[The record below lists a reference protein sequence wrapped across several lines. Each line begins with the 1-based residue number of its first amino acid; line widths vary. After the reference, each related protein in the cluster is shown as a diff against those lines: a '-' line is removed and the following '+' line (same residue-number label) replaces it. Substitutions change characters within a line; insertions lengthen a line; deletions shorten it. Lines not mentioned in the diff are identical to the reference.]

1 MTHNQSDERAHKTL
15 AEDEISEDVMDTI
28 AQEMRDEEEAQE
40 QEVEQDIGVQQGQE
54 DPQDEILDEVL
65 DEDSELED
73 AEVTPEETQEVAEP
87 KEFIEMNEAEQLQ
100 VLEAILFASA
110 EPLSPK
116 ALHERLP
123 DEADLNVLLPALQ
136 AQYEDRGINLTQ
148 VDGHWAF
155 RTAAP
160 IAQHL
165 TVEKEVNKKM
175 SRAMLET
182 MAIIAYHQPLTR
194 AEIENIRGVAT
205 HRGTLDT
212 LMEMEWV
219 KPGRRRE
226 TPGRPLTWVT
236 TTKFLDHFQLE
247 QVNDLPGLEDLKA
260 SGLLDKR
267 PAIETIPDTGDL
279 FESADQ
285 DADEMIEAAE
295 QEQSKESD
303 EQAYQDALSND
314 MISGSSDD
322 DQDESY

>member
-1 MTHNQSDERAHKTL
+1 MTKD
-15 AEDEISEDVMDTI
+15 
-28 AQEMRDEEEAQE
+28 
-40 QEVEQDIGVQQGQE
+40 
-54 DPQDEILDEVL
+54 
-65 DEDSELED
+65 
-73 AEVTPEETQEVAEP
+73 
-87 KEFIEMNEAEQLQ
+87 EQLK
-100 VLEAILFASA
+100 VLEAVLFATN

-123 DEADLNVLLPALQ
+123 EEADLNMLLQDLK
-136 AQYEDRGINLTQ
+136 AQYEGRGVSLIE

-155 RTAAP
+155 RTSSE
-160 IAQHL
+160 IAEIL
-165 TVEKEVNKKM
+165 TIEKDVNKKM

-247 QVNDLPGLEDLKA
+247 QINDLPGLEDLKA

-267 PAIETIPDTGDL
+267 PAIDTIPDTGDL
-279 FESADQ
+279 FDSADQ
-285 DADEMIEAAE
+285 SAEEMLAE
-295 QEQSKESD
+295 QEKRDQMDSD
-303 EQAYQDALSND
+303 DRFEDDITNAI
-314 MISGSSDD
+314 ISGSNDLGEEED
-322 DQDESY
+322 V

>member
-1 MTHNQSDERAHKTL
+1 MTPDNAKEIPTDIM
-15 AEDEISEDVMDTI
+15 DEIV
-28 AQEMRDEEEAQE
+28 
-40 QEVEQDIGVQQGQE
+40 
-54 DPQDEILDEVL
+54 DEILEGEIMEDEEFE
-65 DEDSELED
+65 DEQE
-73 AEVTPEETQEVAEP
+73 PEQPVRRSVP
-87 KEFIEMNEAEQLQ
+87 EMTKDEQLK
-100 VLEAILFASA
+100 VLEAVLFATN

-123 DEADLNVLLPALQ
+123 EEADLNMLLQDLK
-136 AQYEDRGINLTQ
+136 AQYEGRGVSLIE

-155 RTAAP
+155 RTSSE
-160 IAQHL
+160 IAEIL
-165 TVEKEVNKKM
+165 TIEKDVNKKM

-247 QVNDLPGLEDLKA
+247 QINDLPGLEDLKA

-267 PAIETIPDTGDL
+267 PAIDTIPDTGDL
-279 FESADQ
+279 FDSADQ
-285 DADEMIEAAE
+285 SAEEMLAE
-295 QEQSKESD
+295 QEKRDQMDSD
-303 EQAYQDALSND
+303 DRFEDDITNAI
-314 MISGSSDD
+314 ISGSNDLGEEED
-322 DQDESY
+322 V

>member
-1 MTHNQSDERAHKTL
+1 MTPDK
-15 AEDEISEDVMDTI
+15 AEKIPEEKMEAI
-28 AQEMRDEEEAQE
+28 A
-40 QEVEQDIGVQQGQE
+40 
-54 DPQDEILDEVL
+54 DEILEGDVMEDEEL
-65 DEDSELED
+65 DSDMLDDE
-73 AEVTPEETQEVAEP
+73 AEP
-87 KEFIEMNEAEQLQ
+87 APRSKTHVPDMTKDEQLK
-100 VLEAILFASA
+100 VLEAVLFAAS

-116 ALHERLP
+116 TLHERLP
-123 DEADLNVLLPALQ
+123 EEADLNVLLQDLK
-136 AQYEDRGINLTQ
+136 AQYEGRGVSLIE

-155 RTAAP
+155 RTSSE
-160 IAQHL
+160 IADIL
-165 TVEKEVNKKM
+165 TIEKDVNKKM

-247 QVNDLPGLEDLKA
+247 QINDLPGLEDLKA

-267 PAIETIPDTGDL
+267 PAIDTIPDTGDL
-279 FESADQ
+279 FDSADQ
-285 DADEMIEAAE
+285 SAEEMLAE
-295 QEQSKESD
+295 QEKRDQMDSD
-303 EQAYQDALSND
+303 DRFEDDITND
-314 MISGSSDD
+314 IISGSNDLGEEED
-322 DQDESY
+322 L